1 MEKTMQLMMV
11 LRIVSASMD
20 GGERRPGRCVA
31 FACPVHHVSWL
42 RVLCRAMLKS
52 IVTMRKWEAL
62 EIVRKVLY
70 TNLNLYL
77 YVAVPETC
85 RGSRYSKSTVDKRV
99 QNCIEGHTCT
109 DRYSFLLPCP
119 RWTNKARFLTSKLG
133 PNHFGRLIS
142 SGSSFSSLLA

>member
-1 MEKTMQLMMV
+1 MQLMMV

-20 GGERRPGRCVA
+20 GGERRPGRYVA

-42 RVLCRAMLKS
+42 RVLCRVMLKS

-62 EIVRKVLY
+62 EIVRKV
-70 TNLNLYL
+70 
-77 YVAVPETC
+77 C